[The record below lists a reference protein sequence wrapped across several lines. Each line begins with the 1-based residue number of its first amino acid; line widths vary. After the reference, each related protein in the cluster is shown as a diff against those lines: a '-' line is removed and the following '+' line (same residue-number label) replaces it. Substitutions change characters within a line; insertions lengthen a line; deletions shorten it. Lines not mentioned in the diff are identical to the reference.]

1 MSFPFRTELVA
12 ENVSL
17 GLSKQYGKK
26 RLCGKSVLE
35 ENIRTVAFTTGEV
48 CDCFALDFIS
58 NLPNDK
64 RVEQFCVYLLE
75 NYIDVDS
82 TFSLPV
88 WSECTASSLRTIN
101 ACGLFN
107 SHFNALFYSAHHNT
121 FVLVPAL

>member
-1 MSFPFRTELVA
+1 MA

-48 CDCFALDFIS
+48 CDCFALDFIP
-58 NLPNDK
+58 NLPKDK

>member
-1 MSFPFRTELVA
+1 MERKDSE
-12 ENVSL
+12 VSQFL
-17 GLSKQYGKK
+17 KIFGLS
-26 RLCGKSVLE
+26 LLPP
-35 ENIRTVAFTTGEV
+35 AEV
-48 CDCFALDFIS
+48 CDCFALDFIP
-58 NLPNDK
+58 NLPKDK